1 MLRAEL
7 KVLEGKHQGKAISLN
22 VKQFLVGREPDCHL
36 RPNSEMVSR
45 HHCVFLVDDYTVRV
59 RDLGSTNGTYV
70 NGERIQGQV
79 VLKAGDKVEIGK
91 LSFELVVKQAAAV
104 PVEVAVP
111 VAMAAAPAPQP
122 VRSESPRNQASVLD
136 EEPVGTGMET
146 MELHLPP
153 VDSDT
158 TVISTQ
164 AIQKTAAPKRAVMSM
179 PDVILPDPETTGAKD
194 VVIGSSGAPLATGEK
209 AATPSSAAADII
221 KNRSLRRPPVPGK

>member
-79 VLKAGDKVEIGK
+79 VLKPGDRVEIGK
-91 LSFELVVKQAAAV
+91 LSFELVVRQTAAV
-104 PVEVAVP
+104 PVAVGAP
-111 VAMAAAPAPQP
+111 AAPEPPAQAESR
-122 VRSESPRNQASVLD
+122 RSEVSVLE
-136 EEPVGTGMET
+136 EEPAGTGMET
-146 MELHLPP
+146 MEIQLPE

-158 TVISTQ
+158 TVISAQ
-164 AIQKTAAPKRAVMSM
+164 AMQKATAPKKAVISL
-179 PDVILPDPETTGAKD
+179 PDVRLPDPETTGAKD
-194 VVIGSSGAPLATGEK
+194 VVIGSNGAPQAGGEK

-221 KNRSLRRPPVPGK
+221 KNRSLRRPPTPGK

>member
-70 NGERIQGQV
+70 NGERIQGQI
-79 VLKAGDKVEIGK
+79 VLKPGDRVEIGK
-91 LSFELVVKQAAAV
+91 LSFELVVKQAAPVPVAV
-104 PVEVAVP
+104 AAPVEVGSV
-111 VAMAAAPAPQP
+111 PAPP
-122 VRSESPRNQASVLD
+122 PAARSQASVLD
-136 EEPVGTGMET
+136 EEPTRAGSET
-146 MELHLPP
+146 MEISPP
-153 VDSDT
+153 VDADT

-164 AIQKTAAPKRAVMSM
+164 ALQQQATAPKRAVISM

-194 VVIGSSGAPLATGEK
+194 VVIGSTGSPVGASGEK

-221 KNRSLRRPPVPGK
+221 KNRGLRRPPPSGK